1 MSRTTRTLGRRTAG
15 VLIAG
20 MLVAAACGGSDSGT
34 GGDAGRP
41 ATDTIVLPDCPVD
54 ALESTTAPVDI
65 TVWYQLSGKAG
76 STLEAQV
83 AAYNASQDK
92 VRVTAELQGANYDEL
107 FNKYTQGIP
116 TGDLPHILVSE
127 DTTTQAL
134 IDSQTVLPAQ
144 ACFDASGLS
153 TDGFAEAAVNH
164 FTVGGAMWPG
174 TASVSG
180 LLSYYN
186 KNHFRRAGLD
196 AETPPGTLAEV
207 RQYAETIKAAGVT
220 DTPVV
225 LLMDSWFVET
235 QLAGVGQPL
244 VNNDNGYGSEQTTEA
259 AFDAPVTQEVFDWI
273 DQMVADGLLT
283 PVQSTPGTVDHYLA
297 MASQNASI
305 TVETTTA
312 ATSVVAF
319 LGGDTTVFGEQDR
332 AQAASTDTSGLD
344 IGAGE
349 MFGVEQA
356 GATQIG
362 GNGFFMMGSGT
373 SSDEEIAA
381 AWDFIT
387 WWNQLDQQVIWN
399 VDGSY
404 LPFLD
409 AAAEDPRVQEFWST
423 QLAGKWLSIGYDQL
437 QAMDPNST
445 GALIGPYDKFRI
457 AMTDAMAAVSLQTT
471 DPASAIAEASAEVT
485 DALTT
490 YNDSL

>member
-1 MSRTTRTLGRRTAG
+1 MSRTSRPLGLRTAG
-15 VLIAG
+15 ILLTG
-20 MLVAAACGGSDSGT
+20 MLVAAACGGDSDD
-34 GGDAGRP
+34 GGDAAGRP
-41 ATDTIVLPDCPVD
+41 ATETIELPDCPVD
-54 ALESTTAPVDI
+54 ALDSATAPVDI

-116 TGDLPHILVSE
+116 TGDLPQILVSE

-144 ACFDASGLS
+144 ACFDAAGLS
-153 TDGFAEAAVNH
+153 TDGFADAAVNH

-180 LLSYYN
+180 LLTYYN

-196 AETPPGTLAEV
+196 AETAPGTLAEV
-207 RQYAETIKAAGVT
+207 RQYAETLKAAGVT
-220 DTPVV
+220 DAPVV

-235 QLAGVGQPL
+235 QLAGARQPL
-244 VNNDNGYGSEQTTEA
+244 VDNDNGYGPDQTTEA

-283 PVQSTPGTVDHYLA
+283 PVQATPGTVDHYLA

-319 LGGDTTVFGEQDR
+319 LGGDTSVVGESDR
-332 AQAASTDTSGLD
+332 AEAAGTDPSGLD

-349 MFGVEQA
+349 MFGVEEV

-362 GNGFFMMGSGT
+362 GNGFFMMNDTT
-373 SSDEEIAA
+373 SSNEEIAA
-381 AWDFIT
+381 AWDFIA
-387 WWNQLDQQVIWN
+387 WWNQIDQQVTWN
-399 VDGSY
+399 IEGSY

-423 QLAGKWLSIGYDQL
+423 ELAGKWLSIGYDQL
-437 QAMDPNST
+437 QNMDPNST

-457 AMTDAMAAVSLQTT
+457 AMTDAMAEVSLQTT
-471 DPASAIAEASAEVT
+471 DPATAIADAATEVT
-485 DALTT
+485 DALSA

>member
-1 MSRTTRTLGRRTAG
+1 MARR
-15 VLIAG
+15 
-20 MLVAAACGGSDSGT
+20 
-34 GGDAGRP
+34 
-41 ATDTIVLPDCPVD
+41 
-54 ALESTTAPVDI
+54 
-65 TVWYQLSGKAG
+65 
-76 STLEAQV
+76 
-83 AAYNASQDK
+83 
-92 VRVTAELQGANYDEL
+92 
-107 FNKYTQGIP
+107 
-116 TGDLPHILVSE
+116 
-127 DTTTQAL
+127 
-134 IDSQTVLPAQ
+134 
-144 ACFDASGLS
+144 
-153 TDGFAEAAVNH
+153 
-164 FTVGGAMWPG
+164 
-174 TASVSG
+174 
-180 LLSYYN
+180 
-186 KNHFRRAGLD
+186 
-196 AETPPGTLAEV
+196 
-207 RQYAETIKAAGVT
+207 
-220 DTPVV
+220 
-225 LLMDSWFVET
+225 
-235 QLAGVGQPL
+235 
-244 VNNDNGYGSEQTTEA
+244 QTTEA

-319 LGGDTTVFGEQDR
+319 LGGDTTVLGEQDR
-332 AQAASTDTSGLD
+332 AEAASTDTSGLD

-362 GNGFFMMGSGT
+362 GNGFFMMDDAT

-471 DPASAIAEASAEVT
+471 DPASAIAEASTEVT
-485 DALTT
+485 DALAT

>member
-1 MSRTTRTLGRRTAG
+1 MSRSTHTLRAAG
-15 VLIAG
+15 VLLTG
-20 MLVAAACGGSDSGT
+20 LLVASACGGGSD
-34 GGDAGRP
+34 DAGSDDVGRP
-41 ATDTIVLPDCPVD
+41 ATDTIELPDCPVD
-54 ALESTTAPVDI
+54 ALDSATAPVDI

-116 TGDLPHILVSE
+116 TGDLPEILVSE

-144 ACFDASGLS
+144 ACFDAAGAS

-180 LLSYYN
+180 LLTYYN

-207 RQYAETIKAAGVT
+207 RQFAETIKAAGVT
-220 DTPVV
+220 GTPVV
-225 LLMDSWFVET
+225 MLMDSWFVET
-235 QLAGVGQPL
+235 QLAGAGQPL
-244 VNNDNGYGSEQTTEA
+244 VNNDNGYGPDQTTEA
-259 AFDAPVTQEVFDWI
+259 AFDTPVTLEVFEWI

-305 TVETTTA
+305 TVETSTA

-319 LGGDTTVFGEQDR
+319 LGGDTTVLGEENR
-332 AQAASTDTSGLD
+332 AEAASTDTSGLD
-344 IGAGE
+344 IGAGA
-349 MFGVEQA
+349 MFGIDEA

-362 GNGFFMMGSGT
+362 GNGFFIMDGDT
-373 SSDEEIAA
+373 SSEAQIAA

-387 WWNQLDQQVIWN
+387 WWNQIDQQATWN
-399 VDGSY
+399 IEGSY

-423 QLAGKWLSIGYDQL
+423 QLAGKWLGIAYDQL
-437 QAMDPNST
+437 QAMDPDST

-471 DPASAIAEASAEVT
+471 DPATAIAEASAEVT
-485 DALTT
+485 AALTA